1 MGLVAN
7 AGGAAVGSRQP
18 AVPPED
24 LPNRLFIGGLPYFLN
39 ETMVK
44 ELVEAFGPTKS
55 FMLVTDRETGNSKG
69 YGFFVYQDQ
78 SVTDV
83 AMQGLHGMQMGEKT
97 LTVRRATGE
106 RRAGFGAGAGAAA
119 ANVPPPPPGV
129 VAQPLDPASLQAQ
142 AMAHLAGGG
151 AAAAATGA
159 PPPPSSNPP
168 SAVVSLGGMLDAE
181 ELRDDGDWAD
191 IEEDMREELGKF
203 GALVE
208 MVIPRPGRR
217 VFPCRGSGG
226 CSRGSRTRRG
236 RRRREPRPTRASS
249 GGEPSPPISSTS
261 TRSNAEPSE
270 GDVGRDRDCSM
281 TRLWRWW
288 RWWSP
293 RPRACRT
300 RKMSRS
306 KDVSLVDARSD
317 VCVKNLFAS
326 PRFAF
331 RPRFA
336 RPSPWR
342 VS

>member
-1 MGLVAN
+1 M
-7 AGGAAVGSRQP
+7 
-18 AVPPED
+18 
-24 LPNRLFIGGLPYFLN
+24 
-39 ETMVK
+39 
-44 ELVEAFGPTKS
+44 
-55 FMLVTDRETGNSKG
+55 
-69 YGFFVYQDQ
+69 YQDQ

-106 RRAGFGAGAGAAA
+106 RRDGFGRRGARGGDERSAAA
-119 ANVPPPPPGV
+119 PGRRR
-129 VAQPLDPASLQAQ
+129 AAPSTRRRCRRKPWRTSREE
-142 AMAHLAGGG
+142 G

-168 SAVVSLGGMLDAE
+168 SADRVSLGGMLDAE
-181 ELRDDGDWAD
+181 ELLRRRRLAD

-208 MVIPRPGRR
+208 MVIPRPGAAGVSVPGLGR
-217 VFPCRGSGG
+217 VFARFADETGAAAANRASTG
-226 CSRGSRTRRG
+226 
-236 RRRREPRPTRASS
+236 ASS

-306 KDVSLVDARSD
+306 KDVSLVRCALRR
-317 VCVKNLFAS
+317 L
-326 PRFAF
+326 R
-331 RPRFA
+331 
-336 RPSPWR
+336 
-342 VS
+342 